1 VTAKNKYQ
9 KINRETGEEMKGTL
23 LQNTFGMKHLNDKTK
38 VVLLRFRPSIR
49 NTEKM
54 LTMAP
59 KLKHIWMS
67 SSENLRK
74 TSPKTIAMI
83 RNKGIELE
91 YIGNRPVKILRYIGD
106 AKEIEI
112 LERE

>member
-1 VTAKNKYQ
+1 
-9 KINRETGEEMKGTL
+9 
-23 LQNTFGMKHLNDKTK
+23 LQNTLGMKHLNDKTRA
-38 VVLLRFRPSIR
+38 VLLRFRPSIK

-54 LTMAP
+54 LTLAP
-59 KLKHIWMS
+59 KLKRIWMS

-83 RNKGIELE
+83 RNKGIELG
-91 YIGNRPVKILRYIGD
+91 YKRNRPIKILRYIGD

-112 LERE
+112 LESE

>member
-1 VTAKNKYQ
+1 MTAKNKYQ
-9 KINRETGEEMKGTL
+9 KINRESGEEMKGTL
-23 LQNTFGMKHLNDKTK
+23 LQSTFGMRHLNDKTK
-38 VVLLRFRPSIR
+38 VILLRFRPSIK
-49 NTEKM
+49 NTEKL

-59 KLKHIWMS
+59 KLKRIWMS
-67 SSENLRK
+67 SSENLRT

-83 RNKGIELE
+83 KNKGIELE

-112 LERE
+112 LESE

>member
-1 VTAKNKYQ
+1 
-9 KINRETGEEMKGTL
+9 MKGTL
-23 LQNTFGMKHLNDKTK
+23 LQSTFGMRHLNDKTK
-38 VVLLRFRPSIR
+38 VVLLRFRPSIK
-49 NTEKM
+49 NTEKL
-54 LTMAP
+54 LTMTP
-59 KLKHIWMS
+59 KLKRIWMS
-67 SSENLRK
+67 SSENLRT

-91 YIGNRPVKILRYIGD
+91 YIGNRPVKILRHLGE

>member
-1 VTAKNKYQ
+1 
-9 KINRETGEEMKGTL
+9 MKGTL
-23 LQNTFGMKHLNDKTK
+23 LKNTFGMEHLNDKTE
-38 VVLLRFRPSIR
+38 VVLLRFRPSMK
-49 NTEKM
+49 NAEKL
-54 LTMAP
+54 LTIAP

-67 SSENLRK
+67 SSENLRT
-74 TSPKTIAMI
+74 TSTKTIAMI

-112 LERE
+112 LESE